1 MPTTA
6 DPRMLR
12 IQLGIE
18 LRRLREEADRSTF
31 EAADVLG
38 CKQPKMSKIE
48 GGSQG
53 IKPEEVV
60 QLLDFYGAPAKQRRY
75 LADVAEQAAKRNRP
89 KKYHRDAV
97 PDWFQRFLA
106 LESAATEIRLYE
118 METITG
124 LLQTADY
131 ARSTIQA
138 WEPAADPRLIE
149 QQVRTRM
156 QRQVVL
162 KSKSRLRSLD
172 VVLSEAALRRVQGSS
187 EIMQA
192 QLSHLLE
199 LSERPSVAIRVLP
212 FTAPNRITVLSSFIL
227 LHLGA
232 QQLSSVYLEDVLGA
246 TYLWE
251 PDEYTR
257 YSMTLDRLQAA
268 ALPIEES
275 RDLIAKVRSAHI

>member
-1 MPTTA
+1 MPTSP

-48 GGSQG
+48 GGSQS
-53 IKPEEVV
+53 V
-60 QLLDFYGAPAKQRRY
+60 QPDDVRKLLEFYGAPAKQRKY
-75 LADVAEQAAKRNRP
+75 LAGVAEQAATRNRP

-106 LESAATEIRLYE
+106 LESAATDVRLYE

-124 LLQTADY
+124 LLQTEDY

-138 WEPAADPRLIE
+138 WEPAADPRLVE
-149 QQVRTRM
+149 QQVQTRM
-156 QRQVVL
+156 QRQAVL
-162 KSKSRLRSLD
+162 RSKSALRSLD
-172 VVLSEAALRRVQGSS
+172 VVLSEAAIRRVQGDS

-192 QLSHLLE
+192 QLAHLLE
-199 LSERPSVAIRVLP
+199 LSERTDVEIRILP
-212 FTAPNRITVLSSFIL
+212 FDAPNRITVLSSFFL
-227 LHLGA
+227 LHLA
-232 QQLSSVYLEDVLGA
+232 TQKLSAVYLEDVLGA

-268 ALPIEES
+268 ALPAKES
-275 RDLIAKVRSAHI
+275 RTLIAKVKAAHV